1 MPMYMRQAIVT
12 KYLPVTNTKPSRVKA
27 TAEAGSV
34 ILSWDNALNTDQNH
48 AKAANALAEQKG
60 WAGHW
65 RGGALPDHSGYCFVW
80 DTAENVSLMFLV

>member
-27 TAEAGSV
+27 SAEAGSV
-34 ILSWDNALNTDQNH
+34 ILSWDSALSTDQNH

-65 RGGALPDHSGYCFVW
+65 RGGALPDHSGFCFVW
-80 DTAENVSLMFLV
+80 DDAANSSLMFLV